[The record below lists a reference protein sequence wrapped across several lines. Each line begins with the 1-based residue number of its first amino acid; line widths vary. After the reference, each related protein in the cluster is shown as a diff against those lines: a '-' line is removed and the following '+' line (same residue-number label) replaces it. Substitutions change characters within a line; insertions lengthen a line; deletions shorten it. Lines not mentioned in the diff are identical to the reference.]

1 MPRFLRLQNKMIHVP
16 SVSNVSMGTNCWGRP
31 TITLSFHSDKKL
43 VCISYKD
50 WQVCE
55 KEFNKI
61 KDAVT
66 EVENIL
72 KEVRL
77 TESSTVFS
85 SELEITLT
93 PIKGPTLEESRK
105 VAKEYEEANESPTI
119 TIKMDTKSEET
130 TESK

>member
-85 SELEITLT
+85 SEPEITLT
-93 PIKGPTLEESRK
+93 PIKGPTLEE
-105 VAKEYEEANESPTI
+105 AKKQLKENEEANEVTSVI
-119 TIKMDTKSEET
+119 MNMDTKSEE
-130 TESK
+130 SA